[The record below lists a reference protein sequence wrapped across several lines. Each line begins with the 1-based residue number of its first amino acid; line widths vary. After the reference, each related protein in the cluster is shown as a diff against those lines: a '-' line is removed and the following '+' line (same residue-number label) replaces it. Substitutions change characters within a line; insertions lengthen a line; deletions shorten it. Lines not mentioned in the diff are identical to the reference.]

1 MGTALLPPQ
10 LPQPEEAE
18 VGVGGAADAFHS
30 PQPDCVLQTAVDVT
44 VLVTGVAET
53 VMVLVVPGR
62 VLTMVLGCHSL
73 QD

>member
-1 MGTALLPPQ
+1 MVQA
-10 LPQPEEAE
+10 
-18 VGVGGAADAFHS
+18 
-30 PQPDCVLQTAVDVT
+30 AVDVI

-62 VLTMVLGCHSL
+62 VLTMVLGFHSLQLEGTEQFALAVTVAVTGGAVTVEGFHSL